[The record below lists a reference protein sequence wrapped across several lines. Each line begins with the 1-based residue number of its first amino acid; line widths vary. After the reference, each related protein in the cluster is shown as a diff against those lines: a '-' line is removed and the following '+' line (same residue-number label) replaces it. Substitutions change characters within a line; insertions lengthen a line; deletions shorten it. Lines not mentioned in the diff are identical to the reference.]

1 MIMMQ
6 MTGTHLLLFK
16 FALKLELFPPQDS
29 ISRIISPTGLNIKN
43 YFPHR
48 TQYQD
53 FLLQKLFF
61 FCHAMT

>member
-29 ISRIISPTGLNIKN
+29 ISRIISPTGLNIKIF
-43 YFPHR
+43 Y
-48 TQYQD
+48 YKK
-53 FLLQKLFF
+53 LLF